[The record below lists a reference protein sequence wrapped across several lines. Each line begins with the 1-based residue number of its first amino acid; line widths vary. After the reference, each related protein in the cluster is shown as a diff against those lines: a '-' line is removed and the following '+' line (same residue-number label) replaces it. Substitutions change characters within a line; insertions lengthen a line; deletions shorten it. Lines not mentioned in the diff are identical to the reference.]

1 MKYLVIILTII
12 LTITAATFLFV
23 WPDQPKGKKDVL
35 VTINGHDITRSDIQ
49 VEGATG
55 SHHEN
60 SGDFINSVINK
71 QLLIQEAQKHSIDQE
86 PSFRKELKDYYEQS
100 LIKILMERKYASVQ
114 VQVSDGEVENF
125 LGSFGKTYTFML
137 LKTRELLT
145 VDFLKKNGTLH
156 SALFEDLSENL
167 QLILANLKPGEMA
180 MEFETGNENSAIL
193 LEKIEGTGNR
203 SSLISPVKARK
214 ILEEHKKRQIITN
227 WINDLRRNASITL
240 QKQKE
245 QP

>member
-12 LTITAATFLFV
+12 LAVTAASFLFV

-35 VTINGHDITRSDIQ
+35 VTINGHDITRSDIEE
-49 VEGATG
+49 EGATG
-55 SHHEN
+55 SHHES
-60 SGDFINSVINK
+60 SGDFLNSVINK
-71 QLLIQEAQKHSIDQE
+71 QLLIQEAQKQSIDQE

-100 LIKILMERKYASVQ
+100 LIKVLMERKYASIQ

-125 LGSFGKTYTFML
+125 LGSFGKTYTFLL
-137 LKTRELLT
+137 LKTREPLT

-167 QLILANLKPGEMA
+167 QLSLAGLKPGEMA

-203 SSLISPVKARK
+203 SSLISPEKARK
-214 ILEEHKKRQIITN
+214 ILEEHKRRQQITN
-227 WINDLRRNASITL
+227 WINDLRKNASITL
-240 QKQKE
+240 QKRKE